1 MRKSLYITFVS
12 AFILFGINEIS
23 AQDAQFSQVFSNPLY
38 LNPAFAGDTQQD
50 RLSLTHR
57 RQWTQLDNGYVS
69 YSLGYDHNYDKKKL
83 GLGFSFINDRSGI
96 HALQVSEFMTSIA
109 KEIRLSRN
117 GRMRVGIKGGM
128 TNKSFDREKLLFWNE
143 IQSGGEVDMNGTI
156 PYDRISYF
164 DTGIGAVFYS
174 NKFWGGLSLSHL
186 NRPEQS
192 FLNTTSRLNQTF
204 SVHAGAELPISVTSR
219 GYVHSSFNPVI
230 HYKRQGAWNQL
241 DVGAYYQNGGFR
253 FGVWYRGLPIKKKG
267 EPDYRNVD
275 GLIFLVGAKLS
286 EQFQIGYSYDL
297 TLSNLSYRSGGSHE
311 ISIVYE
317 WPKHK
322 RKSKG
327 GFVPC
332 PRF

>member
-1 MRKSLYITFVS
+1 MRKSFYI
-12 AFILFGINEIS
+12 ILTMVLVLSGITELS

-38 LNPAFAGDTQQD
+38 LNPAFAGDTYQD

-57 RQWTQLDNGYVS
+57 RQWAQIDNGYVS
-69 YSLGYDHNYDKKKL
+69 YSLGYDHNYAEKKL

-109 KEIRLSRN
+109 KEIRLSKN
-117 GRMRVGIKGGM
+117 GRMRIGIKGGLS
-128 TNKSFDREKLLFWNE
+128 NKSFDREKLVFWNE
-143 IQSGGEVDMNGTI
+143 IYSEGEIDMNNVI

-164 DTGIGAVFYS
+164 DTGLGAVFYS
-174 NKFWGGLSLSHL
+174 KKFWGGFSVSHL

-192 FLNTTSRLNQTF
+192 FLNTTSRLHQRL
-204 SVHAGAELPISVTSR
+204 SVHTGGEIPITVSSR

-230 HYKRQGAWNQL
+230 HYKRQGDWNQL
-241 DVGAYYQNGGFR
+241 DVGAYYQSRWLRLGA
-253 FGVWYRGLPIKKKG
+253 WYRGLPIEKKD
-267 EPDYRNVD
+267 ESDYRNVD
-275 GLIFLVGAKLS
+275 GLIFLIGGKLS
-286 EQFQIGYSYDL
+286 EQLHMGYSYDL

-311 ISIVYE
+311 ITIVYE
-317 WPKHK
+317 WPRHQ
-322 RKSKG
+322 RKSTG